1 MLATH
6 HHLPAA
12 RETTRM
18 PHPCRRRNKNGTT
31 AVNNDIILYPTP
43 ETRRDRW
50 GRYIVL
56 PPSGHKPVGYTRATT
71 VAKALDDT
79 SSLMAWAERMTAIG
93 LSQRPDLLAEVALAG
108 DDKTKLNA
116 ICSRAKEHGGA
127 TVRRD
132 LGTALHKVLEDS
144 FNIPNYQPPA
154 QFVADVQAVHQ
165 ALRDAGLTVV
175 AGMTERIVV
184 LDEHQI
190 AGTFDLLLNDNAGRT
205 YIGDIKTGSS
215 VTYGALAFSVQL
227 ALYSRADSLYVQ
239 GDAADGSEDIRE
251 PMPAVDQQTGIIVHV
266 EPGSGIC
273 TIHQLQLHWELAEMA
288 IEVRAARAM
297 KNLIAPWQTADG
309 ALLDARNMWIRER
322 IANCT
327 AVDKKVVAAHWTA
340 EILPPKKAKAYTAD
354 EIDELDVVLARIEA
368 QLDITWPTRDP
379 RIALRQEA
387 TTALSEAPQQPQM
400 PDEGEN
406 LPKSALMLKEAYAAL
421 TPAHNARLKQWIAEA
436 RDAHLPIRVAEQPT
450 ARRCHIAQGLMT
462 ACTRNVSDE
471 QIRNV
476 LEACLEDD
484 IAQMTSMPLG
494 AVIGLLDHQQ
504 AATFA
509 GLLDLVEHQ
518 TTTTGE

>member
-1 MLATH
+1 MD
-6 HHLPAA
+6 
-12 RETTRM
+12 
-18 PHPCRRRNKNGTT
+18 
-31 AVNNDIILYPTP
+31 DIILYQPF
-43 ETRRDRW
+43 ETVRRDRW
-50 GRYIVL
+50 GRYLVL
-56 PPSGHKPVGYTRATT
+56 PVGGGKPTGYTRATT

-79 SSLMAWAERMTAIG
+79 SSLMAWGERMTAIG
-93 LSQRPDLLAEVALAG
+93 LSQRPDLLAEIALAG

-116 ICSRAKEHGGA
+116 ICGRAKEHGGA

-154 QFVADVQAVHQ
+154 QFVDDVKAVHR
-165 ALRDAGLTVV
+165 ALAEAGLTVV

-184 LDEHQI
+184 LDEYQI
-190 AGTFDLLLNDNAGRT
+190 AGTFDLLLVDSNGRT
-205 YIGDIKTGSS
+205 FIGDIKTGSN

-227 ALYSRADSLYVQ
+227 SLYSRADSLYLQ
-239 GDAADGSEDIRE
+239 GQAADGSDDVRE
-251 PMPAVDQQTGIIVHV
+251 PMPAVDQDHGIIVHV

-288 IEVRAARAM
+288 IEVRAARSM
-297 KNLIAPWQTADG
+297 KNLIAPWQTQES
-309 ALLDARNMWIRER
+309 ALLEIRNTWIRER

-327 AVDKKVVAAHWTA
+327 AVDKKVVATHWPA
-340 EILPPKKAKAYTAD
+340 AILPPKKAKAYTSD
-354 EIDELDVVLARIEA
+354 EIDDLDVALGRIEA
-368 QLDITWPTRDP
+368 ELDITWPTRDP
-379 RIALRQEA
+379 RIVLQPEA
-387 TTALSEAPQQPQM
+387 TRGPQEAPQGPQM

-406 LPKSALMLKEAYAAL
+406 LPKSALMLKEAYSSL
-421 TPAHNARLKQWIAEA
+421 SPAHNARLKQWIGEA

-462 ACTRNVSDE
+462 ACVRDVSDE

-476 LEACLEDD
+476 LQACLDDD
-484 IAQMTSMPLG
+484 IAQMTSLPLG

-509 GLLDLVEHQ
+509 GLLELVEHQ
-518 TTTTGE
+518 TTKGE